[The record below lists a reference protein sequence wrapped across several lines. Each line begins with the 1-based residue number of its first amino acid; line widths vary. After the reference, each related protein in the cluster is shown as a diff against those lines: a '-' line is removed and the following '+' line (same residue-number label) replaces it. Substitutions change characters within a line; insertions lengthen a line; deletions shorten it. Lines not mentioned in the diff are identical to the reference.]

1 MPRLRIL
8 AGSSMS
14 DLVPIHADSGVPV
27 PVSSDAFEGQLAV
40 FIKGFT
46 DEDGQV
52 RDSEYFRKRSGV
64 TWSIQ
69 MQGVCLAVLFCRCCP
84 MAATCAALLVGV
96 GYGGQLGGR
105 VVVTCADARVAGR
118 FLKEYTADDLLFGNV
133 FDRPLKLPWIFSV
146 AVKFMKYVL
155 CSPSRPR
162 SRS

>member
-27 PVSSDAFEGQLAV
+27 TVSSDAFEGQLAV

-69 MQGVCLAVLFCRCCP
+69 MQGGCLAVRS
-84 MAATCAALLVGV
+84 V
-96 GYGGQLGGR
+96 
-105 VVVTCADARVAGR
+105 
-118 FLKEYTADDLLFGNV
+118 
-133 FDRPLKLPWIFSV
+133 V
-146 AVKFMKYVL
+146 AVLWPCMSILVRCEL
-155 CSPSRPR
+155 C
-162 SRS
+162 